1 MYTMFCKYNVLHS
14 SRYYLDTLA
23 AGRVV
28 SDGAGDD
35 INVKQVATGALT
47 K

>member
-1 MYTMFCKYNVLHS
+1 MFCKYNVLHS